1 MNSMQLKDKLRSIFK
16 EKNVDFNTLLRFYMY
31 DRFLERLSKS
41 KYRDNFVLKGGFYL
55 STLFGVENRAT
66 MDIDTTFRNASF
78 DEETIIK
85 MINEIVS
92 IKIDDNAK
100 LSYLGIE
107 PIRDED
113 EYGGFR
119 VTIQVEYET
128 MKQSFHIDIA
138 TGDPITSKEIRYKY
152 LPLLGD
158 YYVDLYAYNME
169 TILAEKIETML
180 NRLELNGRTRDFY
193 DIYLIY
199 KKEWQNINIDH
210 FRKAI
215 DKTFTKRKYNGNPF
229 EAIDII
235 RNSEILKERWNKYQR
250 NFSYAE
256 GIEFEDIMNCLEIMI
271 EQFEPVGI

>member
-1 MNSMQLKDKLRSIFK
+1 MNSMQLKDKLRSISK
-16 EKNVDFNTLLRFYMY
+16 EKNVDFNTLLRLYMY

-66 MDIDTTFRNASF
+66 MDIDTAFRNASF

-138 TGDPITSKEIRYKY
+138 TGDPITPKEIRYKY

-169 TILAEKIETML
+169 TILAEK
-180 NRLELNGRTRDFY
+180 
-193 DIYLIY
+193 
-199 KKEWQNINIDH
+199 
-210 FRKAI
+210 
-215 DKTFTKRKYNGNPF
+215 
-229 EAIDII
+229 
-235 RNSEILKERWNKYQR
+235 
-250 NFSYAE
+250 
-256 GIEFEDIMNCLEIMI
+256 
-271 EQFEPVGI
+271 

>member
-1 MNSMQLKDKLRSIFK
+1 MNSMQLKDKLRNISK
-16 EKNVDFNTLLRFYMY
+16 EKNVDFNTLLRLYMY

-41 KYRDNFVLKGGFYL
+41 KYRDNFILKGGFYL

-66 MDIDTTFRNASF
+66 MDIDTAFRNASF

-119 VTIQVEYET
+119 ATIQVEYET

-138 TGDPITSKEIRYKY
+138 TGDPITPKEIRYKY
-152 LPLLGD
+152 LLLLGD

-199 KKEWQNINIDH
+199 KKEWQNINIDY

-229 EAIDII
+229 EALDII

-271 EQFEPVGI
+271 EQFEPVGV

>member
-1 MNSMQLKDKLRSIFK
+1 MNSMQLKDKLRNISK
-16 EKNVDFNTLLRFYMY
+16 EKNVDFNTLLRLYMY

-66 MDIDTTFRNASF
+66 MDIDTAFRNASF

-107 PIRDED
+107 TIRDED

-138 TGDPITSKEIRYKY
+138 TGDPITPKEIRYRY

-169 TILAEKIETML
+169 TILAEKIETTL

-193 DIYLIY
+193 DIDLIY

-215 DKTFTKRKYNGNPF
+215 DKTFTKREYKGDPF
-229 EAIDII
+229 EGLDII

-256 GIEFEDIMNCLEIMI
+256 GIEFEDIMNCLEKMI
-271 EQFEPVGI
+271 EQFEPVGV